1 MTNIKIYKKNE
12 NIVAFEISGHT
23 GYNDSGKDILCAA
36 ISSISQSACLGI
48 TKVLKVN
55 AVITRND
62 KKGFLKMV
70 LPKNLDQ
77 DKLEQVQVIL
87 KTMQISLEDLL
98 FDYSDYIKME
108 VQDEIY

>member
-1 MTNIKIYKKNE
+1 MFYTKNK

-48 TKVLKVN
+48 TKVLKLN
-55 AVITRND
+55 AVITKND
-62 KKGFLKMV
+62 KKGYLKLI
-70 LPKNLDQ
+70 LPKSLSQ
-77 DKLEQVQVIL
+77 EQLANAQIIL
-87 KTMQISLEDLL
+87 KTMHISLQDLL
-98 FDYSDYIKME
+98 FDYSDYINME

>member
-1 MTNIKIYKKNE
+1 MTNIKIFTKNK

-55 AVITRND
+55 AIISRND
-62 KKGFLKMV
+62 KKGYLKLS
-70 LPKNLDQ
+70 LPKNLSN
-77 DKLEQVQVIL
+77 DKMEQVQIIL
-87 KTMQISLEDLL
+87 KTMQISLDDLL
-98 FDYSDYIKME
+98 FDYSDYINME

>member
-1 MTNIKIYKKNE
+1 MTNIKIFTKNK

-55 AVITRND
+55 AVINRND
-62 KKGFLKMV
+62 KKGYLKLV
-70 LPKNLDQ
+70 LPKNLPN
-77 DKLEQVQVIL
+77 DKLEQTQIIL
-87 KTMQISLEDLL
+87 KTMQISLDDLL
-98 FDYSDYIKME
+98 FDYGDYIKME
-108 VQDEIY
+108 VKDEIY